1 MSSMKVAQDAG
12 VSTAPRYEGNV
23 VDVEHALELAPSIGF
38 PIIMKASAGGG
49 GKGMRVCW
57 DMADLEEGYTLAK
70 NEAIST
76 VGDGT
81 MMMQHFVCPNKGRHI
96 EIQVLCDKHGNYV
109 YLNERE
115 CSVQRRHQKVIEEAP
130 SPLVT
135 PEMRKEMGEQAV
147 ALCKAVGY
155 VSAGTVEFLVDP
167 DLMKWYFLEMNTRLQ
182 VEHPITEHITGV
194 DIVEEMIRVA
204 ADKPL
209 SITQDDVGI
218 DGWAFE
224 ARVYAEDP
232 VSAEMFRPDSGPLE
246 YLKTPETGTDGD
258 FTVRVDTGVEEGD
271 NVTVFYDP
279 MICKLIVHGPDRAAA
294 LSKLQSS
301 LREYN
306 IAGLRTNIDFVHSV
320 AAHPEFMSG
329 DYTTTFIE
337 ENAEEL
343 FEVKAAPAS
352 QVAQATLSLIL
363 HEQLSAAAAQQATAD
378 ATSPWAAGS
387 GLRLNTVQSRKLSFV
402 GTRDQEYDVDVTYL
416 GDNNFVM
423 IVGDETLAVSGS
435 LKDDSLSSVINGR
448 ASTVRTAR
456 LKGSVHT
463 FGVEGELHLDVTPPA
478 FLAAADDAATGNVVM
493 ATMDGQLM
501 QIMVKP
507 GDVVEEGQPVAM
519 LFAMK
524 MESVLRSPRAGVVA
538 SVSAEEG
545 AQVAINQLL
554 MTLEEND
561 EEGDDAEGAN

>member
-1 MSSMKVAQDAG
+1 
-12 VSTAPRYEGNV
+12 
-23 VDVEHALELAPSIGF
+23 
-38 PIIMKASAGGG
+38 
-49 GKGMRVCW
+49 MRVCW

-232 VSAEMFRPDSGPLE
+232 VSAEM
-246 YLKTPETGTDGD
+246 Y
-258 FTVRVDTGVEEGD
+258 V
-271 NVTVFYDP
+271 
-279 MICKLIVHGPDRAAA
+279 
-294 LSKLQSS
+294 QSS
-301 LREYN
+301 WWWWEWWEW
-306 IAGLRTNIDFVHSV
+306 VV
-320 AAHPEFMSG
+320 M
-329 DYTTTFIE
+329 
-337 ENAEEL
+337 
-343 FEVKAAPAS
+343 V
-352 QVAQATLSLIL
+352 V
-363 HEQLSAAAAQQATAD
+363 
-378 ATSPWAAGS
+378 SPPF
-387 GLRLNTVQSRKLSFV
+387 L
-402 GTRDQEYDVDVTYL
+402 
-416 GDNNFVM
+416 
-423 IVGDETLAVSGS
+423 
-435 LKDDSLSSVINGR
+435 
-448 ASTVRTAR
+448 
-456 LKGSVHT
+456 
-463 FGVEGELHLDVTPPA
+463 A
-478 FLAAADDAATGNVVM
+478 FL
-493 ATMDGQLM
+493 
-501 QIMVKP
+501 
-507 GDVVEEGQPVAM
+507 
-519 LFAMK
+519 LFG
-524 MESVLRSPRAGVVA
+524 SFFLNITFPFTSLPPFFSRRC
-538 SVSAEEG
+538 
-545 AQVAINQLL
+545 I
-554 MTLEEND
+554 
-561 EEGDDAEGAN
+561 